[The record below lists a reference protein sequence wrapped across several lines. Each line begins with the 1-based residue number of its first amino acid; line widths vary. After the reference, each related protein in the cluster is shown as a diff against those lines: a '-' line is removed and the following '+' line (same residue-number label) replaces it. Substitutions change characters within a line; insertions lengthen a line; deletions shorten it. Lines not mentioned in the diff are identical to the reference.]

1 MARALGYS
9 GRAMILLVSAV
20 PDPADAA
27 ALAARAAAL
36 EWRDGRATAGHQ
48 ARAVKHNLQA
58 AMTAA
63 PARALAGEVQALLAA
78 HPVLRAA
85 ARPRRW
91 SNLIISKTQG
101 GGHYGLH
108 VDNAVMTA
116 AGGEPMRTDL
126 SFTLFL
132 NPRQDYAGGE
142 LVIHSASGTEQI
154 KGEAGE
160 LVLYPSTSLHEV
172 RPVTSGERIV
182 CVGWI
187 ESMVADGAAREM
199 LFDLENL
206 RAALRTKLPGQAAEL
221 LTLDKTIANLLRR
234 WARL

>member
-1 MARALGYS
+1 
-9 GRAMILLVSAV
+9 MILLISAIS
-20 PDPADAA
+20 DPAEAA

-36 EWRDGRATAGHQ
+36 EWRDGRATAGHR

-58 AMTAA
+58 VMSAA
-63 PARALAGEVQALLAA
+63 PARALAAEMQALLAA

-85 ARPRRW
+85 ACPRRW
-91 SNLIISKTQG
+91 SNLIISRTG
-101 GGHYGLH
+101 DGGHYGLH

-116 AGGEPMRTDL
+116 AGGEPMRSDL

-132 NPRQDYAGGE
+132 TPPENYDGGE
-142 LVIHSASGTEQI
+142 LVIHSASGTQDV
-154 KGEAGE
+154 KGNPGE

-172 RPVTSGERIV
+172 RPVTRGQRIV

-187 ESMVADGAAREM
+187 ESMVADGAAREI

-206 RAALRTKLPGQAAEL
+206 RAALRAQLPQQAAEL

-234 WARL
+234 WARV